1 MEKEMEIMYNRRIM
15 AERKTQPADVAKM
28 EETLDL
34 IDISL
39 YDLLVKRAEIV
50 GRIGAIRPP
59 SILEDMRAL
68 AESVRKITSARRYD
82 ADALNVA
89 AGIIELAGWRGRN
102 ITVATAK
109 GHESAGANPRD
120 FHSLFADISYKT
132 FAKLTDAAAFAGASA
147 DAIAMVPA
155 AKTTPKDVWWMPM
168 IATKGKGAKI
178 IGRAPLIGES
188 PESDYIIAQAGDAW
202 NFDRSVVALATSE
215 TVAPQWLKSAMHRM
229 DVPLYRAVD
238 STAIFNGTVLHLVE
252 ISRPVAGAND
262 GIFKL
267 DGTAAGVN
275 ARFAGYLGGYFLPV
289 VEREKIV
296 EFKK

>member
-1 MEKEMEIMYNRRIM
+1 M
-15 AERKTQPADVAKM
+15 AEKKMQPAEAAEM

-39 YDLLVKRAEIV
+39 YDLLVKRAEIIK
-50 GRIGAIRPP
+50 RIGAAGTP
-59 SILEDMRAL
+59 SVLEDMRAL

-82 ADALNVA
+82 TDALNVV

-102 ITVATAK
+102 ITVAAAK
-109 GHESAGANPRD
+109 GRESTGESSRN
-120 FHSLFADISYKT
+120 FHSLFSGINYRI
-132 FAKLTDAAAFAGASA
+132 FAKLADAVAFAGDTA
-147 DAIAMVPA
+147 DAIAVVPA

-168 IATKGKGAKI
+168 CAAKGRGAKI
-178 IGRAPLIGES
+178 IGRAPMIGES
-188 PESDYIIAQAGDAW
+188 IDADYIIAQAGEAW
-202 NFDRSVVALATSE
+202 NFDRSVIALATSE
-215 TVAPQWLKSAMHRM
+215 TVTPQWLKSAMHRM

-252 ISRPVAGAND
+252 ISRPVAGASD
-262 GIFKL
+262 GISKL
-267 DGTAAGVN
+267 EGTIGGVN
-275 ARFAGYLGGYFLPV
+275 VRFAGYLGGYFLPV